1 MENTM
6 KIHDN
11 VRSHDELRNDLKNLD
26 VSFGVYLRLV
36 YTCCTSRH
44 LSVKEYWLRCI
55 LCIDTVLTCTIL
67 YFSVLIIIHKLSI
80 CIYNRFLIKYFF
92 CDTNICTCLSKYITK
107 GMKWNYILCG
117 LVQLLSRLT
126 FSFWQWYMKSSKYY
140 LSTGRR

>member
-1 MENTM
+1 MLQ
-6 KIHDN
+6 N
-11 VRSHDELRNDLKNLD
+11 VKWFDALRNALKNLD

-55 LCIDTVLTCTIL
+55 LCINTVLTCTIL

-92 CDTNICTCLSKYITK
+92 SDTNICTLLSSYITK
-107 GMKWNYILCG
+107 RIKWNYMLREWDDIISYLQYV
-117 LVQLLSRLT
+117 VQQQTNFTL
-126 FSFWQWYMKSSKYY
+126 YY
-140 LSTGRR
+140 